1 MIKRDHDKS
10 LPEKEVM
17 AREEQQRRSLQEYI
31 FQLEE
36 SQDRAE
42 ELALAQEENLEYTVS
57 LLRATLESTADGIL
71 VVDRKGR
78 IVSYNRRFADMWGIP
93 EDALAHQDYKRALAY
108 ILKQLKYRDAFLARV
123 KDLCNKT
130 EDQSFDIIEFLDGRI
145 FELYSQPQSIEARIV
160 GRVWSFRDVTDRQRA
175 EEALRQSEEK
185 YRTLINLA
193 SDGILLTLPDG
204 NLLEVNNKMM
214 ELLGQPPVE
223 ILPIHF
229 SGIFPQGEQEK
240 IRPAF
245 QVIMAVGEA
254 ELNDTWI
261 KHKDGQRIPVDITG
275 SIVKFDGKTVVQWIF
290 RETTER
296 KKLEEERRKI
306 SNLESLGVLAGGIA
320 HDFNNIITAI
330 MGNIS
335 LALLD
340 QNKGSSREKLTEAEG
355 ACLRA
360 QMLSRQLLTFAK
372 GGVPIKKLIS
382 VENLVIEST
391 SFASSGSNVRCEL
404 NFPDN
409 LWAVEADP
417 GQLGQV
423 IQNLVINA
431 MQAMPNGGTIE
442 VQGENLLVEP
452 NSNRPLDAGRYVT
465 LSIKDQGIGIPEEFL
480 LKIFD
485 PYFTTKQT
493 GSGLGLA
500 TAYSIIKNHQ
510 GQIEVESALGEG
522 TIFHIYLVA
531 ADQEITTPLK
541 DARKELLKGQGKILI
556 MDDDVMVR
564 DVLRKMLQNLG
575 YEALC
580 AENGE
585 EAIKLYL
592 EALEVNQP
600 FTAAILD
607 LTVPGGMGGKEAINE
622 LLKINPKVKAIVSS
636 GYSEDPIMAEFMAYG
651 FSGAI
656 EKPYRV
662 SEVSKILNTLT
673 DK

>member
-1 MIKRDHDKS
+1 M
-10 LPEKEVM
+10 
-17 AREEQQRRSLQEYI
+17 
-31 FQLEE
+31 
-36 SQDRAE
+36 
-42 ELALAQEENLEYTVS
+42 
-57 LLRATLESTADGIL
+57 
-71 VVDRKGR
+71 
-78 IVSYNRRFADMWGIP
+78 
-93 EDALAHQDYKRALAY
+93 
-108 ILKQLKYRDAFLARV
+108 
-123 KDLCNKT
+123 
-130 EDQSFDIIEFLDGRI
+130 
-145 FELYSQPQSIEARIV
+145 
-160 GRVWSFRDVTDRQRA
+160 
-175 EEALRQSEEK
+175 
-185 YRTLINLA
+185 
-193 SDGILLTLPDG
+193 
-204 NLLEVNNKMM
+204 
-214 ELLGQPPVE
+214 
-223 ILPIHF
+223 
-229 SGIFPQGEQEK
+229 
-240 IRPAF
+240 
-245 QVIMAVGEA
+245 
-254 ELNDTWI
+254 
-261 KHKDGQRIPVDITG
+261 
-275 SIVKFDGKTVVQWIF
+275 
-290 RETTER
+290 
-296 KKLEEERRKI
+296 
-306 SNLESLGVLAGGIA
+306 
-320 HDFNNIITAI
+320 
-330 MGNIS
+330 
-335 LALLD
+335 
-340 QNKGSSREKLTEAEG
+340 
-355 ACLRA
+355 
-360 QMLSRQLLTFAK
+360 
-372 GGVPIKKLIS
+372 
-382 VENLVIEST
+382 
-391 SFASSGSNVRCEL
+391 
-404 NFPDN
+404 
-409 LWAVEADP
+409 
-417 GQLGQV
+417 
-423 IQNLVINA
+423 
-431 MQAMPNGGTIE
+431 
-442 VQGENLLVEP
+442 VEP